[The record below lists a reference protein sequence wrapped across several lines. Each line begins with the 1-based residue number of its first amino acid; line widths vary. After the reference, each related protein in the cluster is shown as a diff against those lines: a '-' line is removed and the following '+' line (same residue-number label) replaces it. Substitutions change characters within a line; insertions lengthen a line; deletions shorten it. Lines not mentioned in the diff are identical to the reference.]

1 LQLERGSSGIA
12 EGIALNT
19 STPTRV
25 VLPASTSNLGPGFDF
40 LGLALSLH
48 LEASCVGPSSSGSH
62 EIARLEGTADAWP
75 RDGENSL
82 LRAFDLAASRLGLEH
97 RGFRFEARSEIPIA
111 RGLGSSGAAVAAGLK
126 LASAIAP
133 RQASLD
139 ELLLWGLEIEGHPD
153 NVCAALLGGCTLSV
167 PVPGHGL
174 RIVRQDVHEDLAFAL
189 AWPSR
194 GLSTKA
200 ARAALPAE
208 VPFADAV
215 ENPRRLALLLEGLRT
230 GDPEL
235 LARGSE
241 DRLHVPYRLKLIP
254 GAAAA
259 LEAARKAGAS
269 LATISGSGSGLVAI
283 GTKDRV
289 ESIAAAMAA
298 SFRTVDPGAE
308 SRVADLVPAE
318 PD

>member
-1 LQLERGSSGIA
+1 LQLDVGSSAIA
-12 EGIALNT
+12 GRIALNT

-62 EIARLEGTADAWP
+62 ELARLEGTAEAWP
-75 RDGENSL
+75 RDRENSL
-82 LRAFDLAASRLGLEH
+82 LRAFDLAASRLGLEN

-111 RGLGSSGAAVAAGLK
+111 RGLGSSGAAVAAGLR
-126 LASAIAP
+126 LASAISP

-174 RIVRQDVHEDLAFAL
+174 RIVRQDVHPDLAFAL
-189 AWPSR
+189 AWPSQ
-194 GLSTKA
+194 GLPTKA
-200 ARAALPAE
+200 ARAALPAQ
-208 VPFADAV
+208 VPFADAA

-230 GDPEL
+230 ADPEL

-259 LEAARKAGAS
+259 LEAARKAGAW

-283 GTKDRV
+283 GAEDRV
-289 ESIAAAMAA
+289 DSIAAAMISA
-298 SFRTVDPGAE
+298 FRAVDPGAE
-308 SRVADLVPAE
+308 GRVAEFVPAG